1 MAAGAGARVLEDG
14 VWVLGVCWLLV
25 AEVLSDERLLL
36 LELEVKLRFADLWK
50 KLVSDAYF

>member
-36 LELEVKLRFADLWK
+36 LELEVKLRFADLWRIR
-50 KLVSDAYF
+50 